1 MPAQL
6 RLNDPFSIITLP
18 MIGGAGETERRLPW
32 ENLFSW
38 PRTGDV
44 QLPFDASTR
53 EARNIWAS
61 RLDQAVAQA
70 DRAVLLVAESSA
82 CLASIWWAR
91 LSPSHYVSRVAGA
104 LFFHPPSV
112 EALDGV
118 RGQMFASPDAVLPF
132 PSLVV
137 DDAPNGHAL
146 ATRCGGQLI
155 AAPSA
160 APPPTGMWRQ
170 THRLIERLSTSV
182 VEQDMRIMRT
192 LGIDDR

>member
-1 MPAQL
+1 MTPQL

-18 MIGGAGETERRLPW
+18 MIGAAHDADRRLPW

-44 QLPFDASTR
+44 QLPFDADSR

-61 RLDQAVAQA
+61 RLDQAVARA
-70 DRAVLLVAESSA
+70 DKAVLLVAESSA

-104 LFFHPPSV
+104 LFFQPPPV
-112 EALDGV
+112 EALDGG
-118 RGQMFASPDAVLPF
+118 RGALFASPDAVLPF

-137 DDAPNGHAL
+137 DDATHGRAL
-146 ATRCGGQLI
+146 AARCGGQVI
-155 AAPSA
+155 AAPAA

-170 THRLIERLSTSV
+170 AHRLIERLSASV

-192 LGIDDR
+192 FGIEDR